1 MNEPFNSEITAKFS
15 LPDKVGGG
23 EVFVVVEKM
32 PVYPGGDEALFR
44 FIYENVRYPA
54 EAKEQGIQGK
64 VILRFM
70 IASDGAVED
79 ITVVRGVH
87 PLLDAEA
94 IRVMSIMPGWMP
106 GTQGGKPV
114 NVWYSVP
121 ISFSLSSGET
131 AQK

>member
-1 MNEPFNSEITAKFS
+1 MFK
-15 LPDKVGGG
+15 
-23 EVFVVVEKM
+23 
-32 PVYPGGDEALFR
+32 
-44 FIYENVRYPA
+44 FIYENIKYPP
-54 EAKEQGIQGK
+54 EAKEKGIQGK

-79 ITVVRGVH
+79 ITVVRGVD

-94 IRVMSIMPGWMP
+94 IRVMSILPDWTP

-121 ISFSLSSGET
+121 ISFALSSGEKNAEIT
-131 AQK
+131 LR